1 MQYLNPIRL
10 CIICTFLASFASIRA
25 QHNSTPPDKTEAL
38 LLYHQTF
45 DNEFKFINGREY
57 KPYHHPT
64 QDNPFLNSTS
74 GIGSIYMDG
83 KEYTGKQLTYDIYKD
98 LLIVVPDYFKFS
110 NVYVQLKK
118 SEIDSFAIHF
128 DKEYYQLI
136 NFKKQQCP
144 PGLEPG
150 FYQRIYKSDITTLLI
165 KHYVIR
171 GVNNAQ
177 TTYRYQTDR
186 FILLNGNSYN
196 VSTKKKLAA
205 IFPKHKKQIKRKIK
219 SINYSYKKMDNAQL
233 FQVIQFIDT
242 L

>member
-1 MQYLNPIRL
+1 MA
-10 CIICTFLASFASIRA
+10 CTSISAQNSPTSSDTTRA
-25 QHNSTPPDKTEAL
+25 LE
-38 LLYHQTF
+38 LYQQTF
-45 DNEFKFINGREY
+45 ESEFKYINGREY

-74 GIGSIYMDG
+74 GIGSIYMHG
-83 KEYTGKQLTYDIYKD
+83 KEYAKKQLTYDIYKD

-118 SEIDSFAIHF
+118 NEVDSFTISF
-128 DKEYYQLI
+128 DRENYQLI
-136 NFKKQQCP
+136 NYKKQECP

-150 FYQRIYKSDITTLLI
+150 FYQRLYKSDNITLLI

-177 TTYRYQTDR
+177 TTFRYTTDR
-186 FILLNGNSYN
+186 FILFNDHYSHN
-196 VSTKKKLAA
+196 VSTKKKLVALL
-205 IFPKHKKQIKRKIK
+205 PEHKKQLRRKIK
-219 SINYSYKKMDNAQL
+219 SINYSYKKMDNSQL
-233 FQVIQFIDT
+233 IQVIQFIDS